1 MNRLFFS
8 HSLTTYNTPIENKCL
23 SLLRDKYPDGYIINP
38 KYVEIIEPINNPQDF
53 RRVMEDYI
61 LPIVR
66 SCNILV
72 WYKDDSYAP
81 GVDMEIAEATRLGIP
96 IIKLEL

>member
-1 MNRLFFS
+1 MMRLFFS
-8 HSLTTYNTPIENKCL
+8 HSLTTYDTPIEDKCL
-23 SLLRDKYPDGYIINP
+23 SLLRSKYPDCHIINP
-38 KYVEIIEPINNPQDF
+38 KYVQITEPINKPQDF

-66 SCNILV
+66 SCNILA